1 MEIVMI
7 RVRNLLV
14 LSVLCGL
21 FAFTLGCGPAPTSDK
36 MKKDDGMMKKD
47 DGMMKKDDGMMKKD
61 K

>member
-1 MEIVMI
+1 MI

-36 MKKDDGMMKKD
+36 MKKTTA
-47 DGMMKKDDGMMKKD
+47 
-61 K
+61 